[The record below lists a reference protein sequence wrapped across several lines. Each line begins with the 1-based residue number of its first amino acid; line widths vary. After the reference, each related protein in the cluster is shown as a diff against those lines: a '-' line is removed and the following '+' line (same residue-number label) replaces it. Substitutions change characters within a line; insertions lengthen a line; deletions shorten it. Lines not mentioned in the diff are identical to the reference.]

1 MRCASH
7 QFPGLSIRVSLHPGS
22 RLPPS
27 SARRGGQSST
37 PRVPNN
43 QNSFILQCLRN
54 AILPNLL
61 TRTGPIIPMDA
72 VATQTPIMPP
82 MTALSCESSDPKE
95 VTPDTVRTYCRW
107 TRARVDGIAAMKPIS
122 LPEYIT
128 AKGMNSPMARF
139 LSMRCASCRS
149 CNTVGVASGS
159 AGFSSFLFLSSDCW
173 SHCDSSNPGS
183 KLATFT
189 VDVHLPHKPA
199 RGAEQLRGD
208 APIKNEAIA
217 SAAPGT

>member
-61 TRTGPIIPMDA
+61 TRNGAIIPMDA

-82 MTALSCESSDPKE
+82 MTALSCESSHLKE
-95 VTPDTVRTYCRW
+95 AAPDTVRTYCRW
-107 TRARVDGIAAMKPIS
+107 TRARVDGIAPMKPIS
-122 LPEYIT
+122 LPECIA
-128 AKGMNSPMARF
+128 AKGITSPM
-139 LSMRCASCRS
+139 LKS
-149 CNTVGVASGS
+149 
-159 AGFSSFLFLSSDCW
+159 L
-173 SHCDSSNPGS
+173 
-183 KLATFT
+183 
-189 VDVHLPHKPA
+189 
-199 RGAEQLRGD
+199 
-208 APIKNEAIA
+208 I
-217 SAAPGT
+217 